1 MILPFSSPFY
11 HSKKNEAWLV
21 MANRRK
27 TNCGM
32 IEVEVEDTVGVFKVE
47 YKDPLDCFPNQD
59 LSACPITTQA
69 NADDGLKRS
78 SHGPVFWQQG
88 SSRRPVVV
96 PTYQL

>member
-32 IEVEVEDTVGVFKVE
+32 IEVEVEDTVGEFKVE
-47 YKDPLDCFPNQD
+47 YKDPLDCFPKTCQHA
-59 LSACPITTQA
+59 LLPPKLMLMMAL
-69 NADDGLKRS
+69 NALAMGLFS
-78 SHGPVFWQQG
+78 G
-88 SSRRPVVV
+88 SREVVED
-96 PTYQL
+96 Q